1 MTETS
6 RRFLARLETCSVAKE
21 RQRDDIDRS
30 AKAFPQF
37 KGVTGGVVRH
47 IASGVQQVAGAYN
60 RGSDPERDD
69 ADDCETRT
77 RSQPDDRSGAVVV

>member
-6 RRFLARLETCSVAKE
+6 RRFLVRLETCSVAKE

-30 AKAFPQF
+30 AKACPQF
-37 KGVTGGVVRH
+37 NAVVGGVVRH
-47 IASGVQQVAGAYN
+47 IASRVRQVAGAYN
-60 RGSDPERDD
+60 RSSDPERDD

-77 RSQPDDRSGAVVV
+77 RSQPDDRSGTVVV